1 MPENQ
6 YYLTNPQEKKMKNK
20 WRFFKVAL
28 IVSII
33 SLLLPLMAS
42 AEKYPGWNYDKDNP
56 APKWF
61 DWGKDYW
68 PTEPVRGG
76 TYRTAAFK
84 YIGLLNPHHWPVND
98 FVTMSYIYERPMWAD
113 GTHKPNAMWM
123 AESWKYTGSTSAIVK
138 IRKGIQFHDGSD
150 FNAAGLKYMIEWM
163 TDKRNGAWSISL
175 YGPVKKMEVIDE
187 YTLGFEFKR
196 PWANFPGTLQFTAIV
211 SPAAL
216 KKDVAYANMG
226 KLEKKL
232 KTLKKK
238 LGKAEKKGQA
248 KKIKKLSKQVV
259 KAEKQIAQT
268 KERLKGFTPIDKMAV
283 GSNQFMVEE
292 GRPGN
297 YLLLKRNPNWWFGKS
312 IGRPEMP
319 YFDKWKVTVIPDAS
333 IHLANLRANKLDT
346 IAVDPSQYRIVKNDP
361 KLNVRVNPVNSMHG
375 LRFNHKRKV
384 FQDIRVRKAISHAID
399 RKALI
404 HGVHLGLGR
413 EASAMYPGDH
423 WGHNPDLQPV
433 KYDPELSKKLLAE
446 AGYADGLTLTGLYWN
461 YPISLSEATA
471 MKSML
476 KKVGVDW
483 QVEHV
488 ELAAF
493 TDKSRNLEYDLAALS
508 LNWIWDPDVAATA
521 LYHSDGAF
529 NNGRFSNK
537 EVEKLI
543 VDGRSELDIVKRQK
557 IYHQIEEIIYKNYY
571 DVWTRWSVSVEASR
585 KNVYGHN
592 QELDLLGKEGFWYS
606 HPLWFKDGKP

>member
-1 MPENQ
+1 MRVVN
-6 YYLTNPQEKKMKNK
+6 KIAKMIM
-20 WRFFKVAL
+20 L
-28 IVSII
+28 VSCLG
-33 SLLLPLMAS
+33 LLLPAAAYS
-42 AEKYPGWNYDKDNP
+42 KTYPGWDFSKENP

-61 DWGKDYW
+61 NWGKDYW

-123 AESWKYTGSTSAIVK
+123 AESWKFTGSTSAIVK
-138 IRKGIQFHDGSD
+138 FRKGIQFHDGSE
-150 FNAAGLKYMIEWM
+150 FNAAGFKYHVEWM
-163 TDKRNGAWSISL
+163 TDRKNGAWSRSL
-175 YGPVKKMEVIDE
+175 YEPVKKMEVVDE
-187 YTLGFEFKR
+187 YTLKFEFKR
-196 PWANFPGTLQFTAIV
+196 PWANFPGTLQFTAVV

-216 KKDVAYANMG
+216 KKDVLMKPVT
-226 KLEKKL
+226 KLEKSLKILKDKL
-232 KTLKKK
+232 A
-238 LGKAEKKGQA
+238 KAEKKGQA
-248 KKIKKLSKQVV
+248 KKVKKLSK
-259 KAEKQIAQT
+259 KAAKLEKDIAQK
-268 KERLKGFTPIDKMAV
+268 KELLKGFIPIDQWAV
-283 GSNQFMVEE
+283 GSNQFMIDEA
-292 GRPGN
+292 RPGN

-333 IHLANLRANKLDT
+333 IHLANLRANKLDS

-361 KLNVRVNPVNSMHG
+361 NLNVRVSSVNNMRG
-375 LRFNHKRKV
+375 LRFNHQRKA
-384 FQDIRVRKAISHAID
+384 FKDIRVRKAISHAID

-423 WGHNPDLQPV
+423 WGHNPDLKPV

-446 AGYADGLTLTGLYWN
+446 AGYADGLSISGVYLN
-461 YPISLSEATA
+461 YPLSISEATA
-471 MKSML
+471 IKSML

-483 QVEHV
+483 KVEHV

-493 TDKSRNLEYDLAALS
+493 TDKVNNLEFDLAALS
-508 LNWIWDPDVAATA
+508 LNWIWDPDIAATV
-521 LYHSDGAF
+521 LYHPTGAF
-529 NNGRFSNK
+529 NNGRIENK
-537 EVEKLI
+537 ELEKLI
-543 VDGRSELDIVKRQK
+543 MAGRNELDINKRQK
-557 IYHQIEEIIYKNYY
+557 VYQKIEEVIYNNYM
-571 DVWTRWSVSVEASR
+571 DIWTRWDVAVAASR
-585 KNVYGHN
+585 KNVFGHN

-606 HPLWFKDGKP
+606 HPLWFKNGKP